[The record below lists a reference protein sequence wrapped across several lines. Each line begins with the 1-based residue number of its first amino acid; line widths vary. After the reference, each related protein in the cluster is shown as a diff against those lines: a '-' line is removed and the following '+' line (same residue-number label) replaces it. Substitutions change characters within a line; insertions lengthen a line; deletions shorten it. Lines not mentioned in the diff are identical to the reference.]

1 MELAKVVGS
10 VTATMKDGGLSGT
23 KLLVV
28 QRVDGFGA
36 PIGDVEVATDAQGA
50 GAGDLVLV
58 LRGSAARQPA
68 ATRSKPTDLT
78 IVAIVDHVDM
88 AAAADPPSA
97 SSEPSPAAPAGRTR
111 TTRSKS

>member
-1 MELAKVVGS
+1 MELAKVVGT
-10 VTATMKDGGLSGT
+10 VNATMKDGGLSGM

-28 QRVDGFGA
+28 QRVDGYGA

-50 GAGDLVLV
+50 GAGDLVLL
-58 LRGSAARQPA
+58 LRGSAARQPE

-78 IVAIVDHVDM
+78 IVAVVDHVQM
-88 AAAADPPSA
+88 TAAPTPPPSA
-97 SSEPSPAAPAGRTR
+97 ETPAPTGRTR

>member
-1 MELAKVVGS
+1 MELATVVGT
-10 VTATMKDGGLSGT
+10 VNATMKDGGLSGM

-36 PIGDVEVATDAQGA
+36 PIGDVEVATDTQGA
-50 GAGDLVLV
+50 GVGDLVLL
-58 LRGSAARQPA
+58 LRGSAARQPE

-78 IVAIVDHVDM
+78 IVAVVDHVQM
-88 AAAADPPSA
+88 AAGPATSTTVTPPPSQ
-97 SSEPSPAAPAGRTR
+97 APTGRTR

>member
-1 MELAKVVGS
+1 MELATVVGT
-10 VTATMKDGGLSGT
+10 VNATMKDGGLSGM

-36 PIGDVEVATDAQGA
+36 SIGDVEVATDAQGA
-50 GAGDLVLV
+50 GVGDLVLL
-58 LRGSAARQPA
+58 LRGSAARQPE

-78 IVAIVDHVDM
+78 IVAVVDHVHM
-88 AAAADPPSA
+88 AVGQSNPPS
-97 SSEPSPAAPAGRTR
+97 SVETPAPIGRTR